1 MNIGNCPE
9 YADAKPK
16 KVIELMPGDKMEC
29 PCCHKNMLVE
39 VKSGPDWKKI
49 VLGIVGIAALGGGIS
64 YFVSS
69 NSTKTEGG
77 ETLPPDIV
85 IVDTTE
91 VEQPPFENPDRKG
104 SEKVQS
110 GGNITGNN
118 GNNDIVAKEG
128 ELDLGF
134 AIYDGET
141 KNGKPHGKGIMT
153 YKRRT
158 LIEARDPQK
167 RYAEKGDYV
176 SGKYNNG
183 HLEMGQLHRTDG
195 SQSFL
200 NIGKSAADY

>member
-49 VLGIVGIAALGGGIS
+49 VLGIVGIAALGCGIG
-64 YFVSS
+64 YFSLS
-69 NSTKTEGG
+69 NSKTTG
-77 ETLPPDIV
+77 EDAPLHPDRSK
-85 IVDTTE
+85 VDTTI
-91 VEQPPFENPDRKG
+91 VEQNPNGEGGGKIQHEEGKTDNNENH
-104 SEKVQS
+104 
-110 GGNITGNN
+110 
-118 GNNDIVAKEG
+118 DIVAKEG
-128 ELDLGF
+128 ELDLGY

-141 KNGKPHGKGIMT
+141 KDGKPHGKGIMT

>member
-77 ETLPPDIV
+77 ETLPPDIA

-91 VEQPPFENPDRKG
+91 VEQPPFENPDREG

-110 GGNITGNN
+110 GGNKSGNN

>member
-1 MNIGNCPE
+1 M
-9 YADAKPK
+9 
-16 KVIELMPGDKMEC
+16 
-29 PCCHKNMLVE
+29 
-39 VKSGPDWKKI
+39 
-49 VLGIVGIAALGGGIS
+49 
-64 YFVSS
+64 
-69 NSTKTEGG
+69 
-77 ETLPPDIV
+77 
-85 IVDTTE
+85 
-91 VEQPPFENPDRKG
+91 
-104 SEKVQS
+104 
-110 GGNITGNN
+110 
-118 GNNDIVAKEG
+118 
-128 ELDLGF
+128 GF

>member
-49 VLGIVGIAALGGGIS
+49 VLGIVGIAALVGGIG
-64 YFVSS
+64 YFAFS
-69 NSTKTEGG
+69 NSDKTGG
-77 ETLPPDIV
+77 EDSGII
-85 IVDTTE
+85 IVDTTG
-91 VEQPPFENPDRKG
+91 VEQPPFESPDREG
-104 SEKVQS
+104 GEKVQS
-110 GGNITGNN
+110 EGEKTDNN
-118 GNNDIVAKEG
+118 ENHDIVAKEG

-167 RYAEKGDYV
+167 RYADKGDYV

>member
-16 KVIELMPGDKMEC
+16 KMIELMPGDKMEC

-49 VLGIVGIAALGGGIS
+49 VLGIVGIAALGCGIG
-64 YFVSS
+64 YFSLS
-69 NSTKTEGG
+69 NSKTAGEDIPLHPDSTK
-77 ETLPPDIV
+77 
-85 IVDTTE
+85 VDTTI
-91 VEQPPFENPDRKG
+91 VEQNPNG
-104 SEKVQS
+104 EEGGKVQHE
-110 GGNITGNN
+110 GEKTDNN
-118 GNNDIVAKEG
+118 GNHDIVAKEG
-128 ELDLGF
+128 ELDLGY

-141 KNGKPHGKGIMT
+141 KDGKPHGKGIMT

>member
-39 VKSGPDWKKI
+39 VKSGSDWKKI

-77 ETLPPDIV
+77 ETLLPGIA

-91 VEQPPFENPDRKG
+91 VEQPPFENPDREG
-104 SEKVQS
+104 SEEVQS

>member
-16 KVIELMPGDKMEC
+16 KIIELMPGDKMEC

-39 VKSGPDWKKI
+39 VKSGLDWKKI
-49 VLGIVGIAALGGGIS
+49 VLSIVGIAALGCGIG
-64 YFVSS
+64 YFSLS
-69 NSTKTEGG
+69 NSKTAG
-77 ETLPPDIV
+77 EDIPLHPDSSK
-85 IVDTTE
+85 VDTTI
-91 VEQPPFENPDRKG
+91 VEQNPNG
-104 SEKVQS
+104 EEGGKVQHE
-110 GGNITGNN
+110 GEKTDNN
-118 GNNDIVAKEG
+118 GNHDIVAKEG
-128 ELDLGF
+128 ELDLGY

-141 KNGKPHGKGIMT
+141 KDGKPHGKGIMT

>member
-1 MNIGNCPE
+1 MNIGNCPK

-16 KVIELMPGDKMEC
+16 KIIELMPGDKMEC

-39 VKSGPDWKKI
+39 VKSGLDWKKI
-49 VLGIVGIAALGGGIS
+49 VLGIVGIAALGCGIG
-64 YFVSS
+64 YFSLS
-69 NSTKTEGG
+69 NSKTAGDDHPLYPDSTK
-77 ETLPPDIV
+77 
-85 IVDTTE
+85 VDTTI
-91 VEQPPFENPDRKG
+91 VEQNPNG
-104 SEKVQS
+104 EGGGKVQHE
-110 GGNITGNN
+110 GEKTDNN
-118 GNNDIVAKEG
+118 GNHNIVAKEG
-128 ELDLGF
+128 ELDLGY

-141 KNGKPHGKGIMT
+141 KDGKPHGKGIMT